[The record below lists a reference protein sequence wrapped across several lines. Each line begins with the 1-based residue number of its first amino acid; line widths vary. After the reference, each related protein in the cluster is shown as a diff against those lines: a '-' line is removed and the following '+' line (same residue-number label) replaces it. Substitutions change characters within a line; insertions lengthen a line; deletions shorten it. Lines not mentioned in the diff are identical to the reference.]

1 MKLYFKK
8 QLILNLIIYKNMHLS
23 LLLKDVN
30 IRTFLLKKK
39 KLQKEHYNRSLVEK
53 ELKEQGIYLSS
64 MKNRKKC
71 TDQCNT
77 SS

>member
-39 KLQKEHYNRSLVEK
+39 KLQKEHFNRSLVEK